1 MDRAAF
7 AARSDRHLSEGAA
20 APRQL
25 ELLFGMK
32 VGAQTLCLSEA
43 ASRLLL
49 RNHKDESMM
58 IDDWNAFLDSL
69 SPGLK
74 ALRGGQAEVM
84 AGFSAIAKAALKPG
98 ALDAKNKELIAL
110 GISVAM
116 RCDDCIGFHVK
127 AAVEKGASREEI
139 LETMG
144 MAIYMGAGPSVMYA
158 AHAVSAFDQLSEGRA
173 TSAALR

>member
-1 MDRAAF
+1 MM
-7 AARSDRHLSEGAA
+7 SDW
-20 APRQL
+20 
-25 ELLFGMK
+25 K
-32 VGAQTLCLSEA
+32 
-43 ASRLLL
+43 
-49 RNHKDESMM
+49 
-58 IDDWNAFLDSL
+58 AFLDSL

-84 AGFSAIAKAALKPG
+84 TGFSAIAKAALKPG
-98 ALDAKNKELIAL
+98 ALDGKNKELIAL

-127 AAVEKGASREEI
+127 AAIEKGASREEV

-158 AHAVSAFDQLSEGRA
+158 AHAVAAFDQLSGAR
-173 TSAALR
+173 TTAAAE